1 MDVLIH
7 ARLHKPDRMSNQEFF
22 GVWKQEAA
30 AALQAVKAG
39 VIKHIW
45 KVPGKYD
52 VLLVMAVESVDQMDE
67 LMHSL
72 PIWKLGYD
80 YIVDMEWILL
90 RPYEHWAK
98 QLDELSAG

>member
-1 MDVLIH
+1 MDLLIY
-7 ARLHKPDRMSNQEFF
+7 AKLHKPDRMSNKEFF
-22 GVWKQEAA
+22 EVWKQEAT

-52 VLLVMAVESVDQMDE
+52 VFIVLGVDSVDQIDE
-67 LMHSL
+67 IIHSL

-80 YIVDMEWILL
+80 YIIDLEWTLL
-90 RPYEHWAK
+90 RSYEDWAK
-98 QLDELSAG
+98 QLDQLAAG